1 VPRPFPPPIGLR
13 LANAAKAVSRAFD
26 EALATAGGS
35 RPVWLVLISLKSRR
49 LRNQRELAKVV
60 GIEGATLTH
69 HLDAMEADGLL
80 TRRRDPANRR
90 VQLVELTQ
98 EGEAAF
104 HRMRAVA
111 AEFDRRLRA
120 GIPDVELA
128 HLGELLDRLRD
139 NVARPSE
146 HRP

>member
-35 RPVWLVLISLKSRR
+35 RPVWLVLISLKSGR